1 MICMVAI
8 PASRI
13 RDRTFHLLKI
23 SLGAARTAVG
33 QNWGLLLLVAN
44 NEDDT
49 TLLLVMNLDGARTV
63 G

>member
-1 MICMVAI
+1 MVAI
-8 PASRI
+8 PASQI

-23 SLGAARTAVG
+23 FLGAARTAVG